1 MESKL
6 MDFEYIIL
14 FFTAYGFVSFV
25 HDGINSVNSFCKYLV
40 DKPDPKVEEPEQTE
54 EEPEQTDEET
64 NEQTDEET
72 NEETNEETDEETES
86 EKSSE
91 SEYEDLRDE
100 TYTQPNNY
108 ISKLRKR
115 QRNTI

>member
-1 MESKL
+1 MNQQSGASNYYTPYTSG
-6 MDFEYIIL
+6 DD
-14 FFTAYGFVSFV
+14 TSD
-25 HDGINSVNSFCKYLV
+25 HD
-40 DKPDPKVEEPEQTE
+40 
-54 EEPEQTDEET
+54 TDE
-64 NEQTDEET
+64 
-72 NEETNEETDEETES
+72 S
-86 EKSSE
+86 GSE

>member
-40 DKPDPKVEEPEQTE
+40 DKPDPKVEEPEQTD
-54 EEPEQTDEET
+54 EEPEQ
-64 NEQTDEET
+64 
-72 NEETNEETDEETES
+72 TDEETES